1 MAEQVTEIPADH
13 EAHHGG
19 LVDLGTVAD
28 RHQLA
33 VAQHR
38 DPVGQIHD
46 LAQAVADVDDP
57 DPVGAQR
64 ADHREQALRL
74 VLGQRGG
81 RLVQAQQPHA
91 RAAGRA

>member
-13 EAHHGG
+13 EPHHGG
-19 LVDLGTVAD
+19 LVDLGGVAD